1 MHLADDIPLTS
12 DGRGIKFHFHGIRSR
27 ATGMQ
32 RARTDD
38 ADNFRLLRE
47 RVAWVADFGKVQ
59 PELSGLI
66 LHARIDHVDGEIVYD
81 GRPYHAA
88 STTRRH
94 GKVVARYCAVLV
106 AAHVDDELVFVVVGV
121 DVRG

>member
-1 MHLADDIPLTS
+1 
-12 DGRGIKFHFHGIRSR
+12 
-27 ATGMQ
+27 MQ

-66 LHARIDHVDGEIVYD
+66 LHARVDDIGGEIVDD
-81 GRPYHAA
+81 GRPHHAA
-88 STTRRH
+88 STTGRH
-94 GKVVARYCAVLV
+94 GKVVARDGAVLV
-106 AAHVDDELVFVVVGV
+106 AAHVDDKLVFVVVGV